1 MAGSQSFSTFPLQRQ
16 LQPSQLI
23 LCVIT
28 FCPRGKN
35 QNGDIDDDWNSQWW
49 QWSATVFWPPA
60 GQETNKGVNDCTLIM
75 IMDIWIRTEN
85 GLMTRWWT
93 TQLCRVFSIVNGDI
107 WTLKLKAKVPCS
119 KQERKDVCVNINT
132 DDGDINYSN
141 AVSYGVTCAKRKRR
155 MITDGL
161 ALGDISPSRSFLS
174 LTEAIHLEMSR
185 SYEQFQGLARGVM
198 GSVHSFGHF
207 LGMASL
213 TGLKRISTHDHHNIH
228 KVKAVGIVG

>member
-1 MAGSQSFSTFPLQRQ
+1 MTETVSDDNDL
-16 LQPSQLI
+16 L
-23 LCVIT
+23 LC
-28 FCPRGKN
+28 
-35 QNGDIDDDWNSQWW
+35 
-49 QWSATVFWPPA
+49 FWPPA

-228 KVKAVGIVG
+228 KVKAVGIVGGQPVRGRKFLAKNCPPK

>member
-1 MAGSQSFSTFPLQRQ
+1 M
-16 LQPSQLI
+16 
-23 LCVIT
+23 
-28 FCPRGKN
+28 
-35 QNGDIDDDWNSQWW
+35 
-49 QWSATVFWPPA
+49 
-60 GQETNKGVNDCTLIM
+60 
-75 IMDIWIRTEN
+75 
-85 GLMTRWWT
+85 
-93 TQLCRVFSIVNGDI
+93 CRVFSIVNGDI

-161 ALGDISPSRSFLS
+161 ALGDISPSRSLLS

-198 GSVHSFGHF
+198 GSVHSFGTF
-207 LGMASL
+207 PGDGFLNWSLNGSQLISIIIFTRPKRLGSSGGNQSGGRKFLAKNCLRRKERLTLGMSPA
-213 TGLKRISTHDHHNIH
+213 DP
-228 KVKAVGIVG
+228 

>member
-1 MAGSQSFSTFPLQRQ
+1 MTMICYCVLLTSSWPGNQQRNKW
-16 LQPSQLI
+16 LHIDHDHGHLI
-23 LCVIT
+23 KDRKWL
-28 FCPRGKN
+28 
-35 QNGDIDDDWNSQWW
+35 DD
-49 QWSATVFWPPA
+49 
-60 GQETNKGVNDCTLIM
+60 E
-75 IMDIWIRTEN
+75 
-85 GLMTRWWT
+85 
-93 TQLCRVFSIVNGDI
+93 IVNNAVVSSFLDCE
-107 WTLKLKAKVPCS
+107 WWHLDLKVESKGTCS
-119 KQERKDVCVNINT
+119 KQERKDMCVNINT

>member
-1 MAGSQSFSTFPLQRQ
+1 MH
-16 LQPSQLI
+16 
-23 LCVIT
+23 
-28 FCPRGKN
+28 
-35 QNGDIDDDWNSQWW
+35 IDHDHGHLNKDRKWLDDEMVNN
-49 QWSATVFWPPA
+49 TV
-60 GQETNKGVNDCTLIM
+60 VSS
-75 IMDIWIRTEN
+75 
-85 GLMTRWWT
+85 
-93 TQLCRVFSIVNGDI
+93 FSIVNGDI